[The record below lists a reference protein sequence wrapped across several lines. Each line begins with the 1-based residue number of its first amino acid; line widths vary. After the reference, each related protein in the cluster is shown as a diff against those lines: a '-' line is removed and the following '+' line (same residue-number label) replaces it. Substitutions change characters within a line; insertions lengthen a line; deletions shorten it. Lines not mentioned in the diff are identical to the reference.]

1 MPYPV
6 RMTNSPLLLA
16 SHTKPMRG
24 PRLFLSPRIDGSMN
38 GIGLEKEFGSRV
50 SLNDPN
56 CRSYRRPMFND
67 KLGRSRQSSCTK
79 VAKCCVGMLL
89 LTGGTVAT
97 KSTGFFRLAIVRGSF
112 GLKN

>member
-1 MPYPV
+1 
-6 RMTNSPLLLA
+6 MTNSPLLLA

-56 CRSYRRPMFND
+56 CRSYLRPMFND

-79 VAKCCVGMLL
+79 VAKCVVGLLL
-89 LTGGTVAT
+89 LTGGPVARQRARFV
-97 KSTGFFRLAIVRGSF
+97 GLAIG
-112 GLKN
+112 